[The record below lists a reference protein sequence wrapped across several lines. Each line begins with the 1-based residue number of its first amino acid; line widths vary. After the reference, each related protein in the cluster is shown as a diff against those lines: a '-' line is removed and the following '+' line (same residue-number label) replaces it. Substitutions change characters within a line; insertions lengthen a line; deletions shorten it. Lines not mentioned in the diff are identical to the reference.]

1 MNKFGHL
8 ARNSGPHRN
17 AAALTLNAI
26 QADDEAFEA
35 LIDSLTPEEMRR
47 TMAALALQAST
58 YCATALGGD
67 ANAVRALRRAMET
80 LAAMPTE
87 N

>member
-1 MNKFGHL
+1 MEKFDRL

-26 QADDEAFEA
+26 EADDQAFEA
-35 LIDSLTPEEMRR
+35 LLDSLTPEEMRL

-58 YCATALGGD
+58 YCASALGGD
-67 ANAVRALRRAMET
+67 AKAIRALRRVMGT
-80 LAAMPTE
+80 LAALPTE